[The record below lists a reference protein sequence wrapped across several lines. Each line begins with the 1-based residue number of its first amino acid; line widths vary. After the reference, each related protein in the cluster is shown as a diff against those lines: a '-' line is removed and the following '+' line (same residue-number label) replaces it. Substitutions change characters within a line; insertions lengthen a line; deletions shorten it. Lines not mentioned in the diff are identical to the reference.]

1 MQNSGIQHGNVFA
14 KAAGSPAVSAKKGMM
29 CLGRKNWKKGGV
41 VAMVGLE
48 CDDDNCD
55 WIKGKSNRRR
65 SGVQTEIGDN
75 FSLRFFGLVSRRR
88 GFVVWLRIYGMLN

>member
-1 MQNSGIQHGNVFA
+1 
-14 KAAGSPAVSAKKGMM
+14 M